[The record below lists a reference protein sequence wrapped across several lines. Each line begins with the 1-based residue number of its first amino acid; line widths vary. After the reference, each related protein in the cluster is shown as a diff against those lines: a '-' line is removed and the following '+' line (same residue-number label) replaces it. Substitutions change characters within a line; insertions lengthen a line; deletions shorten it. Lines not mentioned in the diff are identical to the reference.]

1 MFTDKARII
10 VSSGKGGDGHVSFR
24 REKYVPAGGPD
35 GGDGGKGGD
44 VVFVIDEGLN
54 TLTDFRHVRKY
65 AAQNGEDGKKKRMAG
80 KQGRDMVIKVPEG
93 TVIREANSGKV
104 IVDMSG
110 HMRRYVLLKGGRGGN
125 GNMHYA
131 TSTMQAPKYAQPGQP
146 SRTLEL
152 LLELKMIA
160 DVGLVGFPNVG
171 KSTLLSMSSNAKPRI
186 ANYHFTTLQPIL
198 GVVDLE
204 DAPGFVMADIPGLI
218 EGAADGAGLGHE
230 FLAHLERTRILI
242 HVVDAAGSEGRDP
255 IEDIMAI
262 NRELA
267 RYKIDLSSR
276 KQIIAANKCDLIQ
289 ESEEAEEKNPI
300 DEIRAYCEPLGI
312 EVFPISAATGQGV
325 KDLLYHCSSV
335 LAQMPSDIMT
345 YEQEYDPELELAE
358 DTDPFTVSYD
368 AKAKEYIVEGP
379 RIERMLGYTN
389 LESEKGFVFFQKFLV
404 DNGIIDELK
413 RLGCKEGDFVRLYG
427 HGFEFY
433 D

>member
-1 MFTDKARII
+1 
-10 VSSGKGGDGHVSFR
+10 
-24 REKYVPAGGPD
+24 
-35 GGDGGKGGD
+35 
-44 VVFVIDEGLN
+44 
-54 TLTDFRHVRKY
+54 
-65 AAQNGEDGKKKRMAG
+65 
-80 KQGRDMVIKVPEG
+80 
-93 TVIREANSGKV
+93 
-104 IVDMSG
+104 
-110 HMRRYVLLKGGRGGN
+110 
-125 GNMHYA
+125 
-131 TSTMQAPKYAQPGQP
+131 
-146 SRTLEL
+146 
-152 LLELKMIA
+152 
-160 DVGLVGFPNVG
+160 
-171 KSTLLSMSSNAKPRI
+171 MSSNARPRI
-186 ANYHFTTLQPIL
+186 AIYHFTTLQPIL

-289 ESEEAEEKNPI
+289 EPEEAGEKNPI

>member
-110 HMRRYVLLKGGRGGN
+110 DMRRYVLLRGGRGGN

>member
-1 MFTDKARII
+1 MSLSAGKNMSRQAVRTAATAARAVMSSLLWTRASTPSRISAMCANTPHSTAKTARKSAWPAKAVRTLRSKYLRAR
-10 VSSGKGGDGHVSFR
+10 SSGRQIRARSLR
-24 REKYVPAGGPD
+24 
-35 GGDGGKGGD
+35 
-44 VVFVIDEGLN
+44 IC
-54 TLTDFRHVRKY
+54 
-65 AAQNGEDGKKKRMAG
+65 
-80 KQGRDMVIKVPEG
+80 PE
-93 TVIREANSGKV
+93 T
-104 IVDMSG
+104 
-110 HMRRYVLLKGGRGGN
+110 
-125 GNMHYA
+125 
-131 TSTMQAPKYAQPGQP
+131 PKYAQPGQP
-146 SRTLEL
+146 SRSLEL

-204 DAPGFVMADIPGLI
+204 DAKGFVMADIPGLI

-276 KQIIAANKCDLIQ
+276 RQIIAANKCDLIPG
-289 ESEEAEEKNPI
+289 EEYMEEGDRNPI
-300 DEIRAYCEPLGI
+300 DEIRAYCEPLGY
-312 EVFPISAATGQGV
+312 EVFPISAATGEGV
-325 KDLLYHCSSV
+325 KELLYHCSSV
-335 LAQMPSDIMT
+335 LAQMPSELIT
-345 YEQEYDPELELAE
+345 YEQEYDPEVELAE
-358 DTDPFTVSYD
+358 ESEPYTVTYD
-368 AKAKEYIVEGP
+368 AKTKEYLVEGP

-389 LESEKGFVFFQKFLV
+389 LETEKGFVFFQKFMV

-413 RLGCKEGDFVRLYG
+413 RLGCKEGDTVRLYG
-427 HGFEFY
+427 HGFEFF